1 MKALLL
7 ISLIFMLGCQSS
19 PDLVTIQLLN
29 QRITELE
36 KKTYCYVI
44 IKNPNGSRTSVRLRL
59 EEGKYIGPNNEVYD
73 ILPTP
78 DQLAPYYGLAPK
90 SENIKRTDTK

>member
-1 MKALLL
+1 
-7 ISLIFMLGCQSS
+7 MLGCQSS

-44 IKNPNGSRTSVRLRL
+44 IKNPNGSRTSVRLRMD
-59 EEGKYIGPNNEVYD
+59 GNQYIGPQGEIYD
-73 ILPTP
+73 KLPDSNT
-78 DQLAPYYGLAPK
+78 LYPYYGLTPI
-90 SENIKRTDTK
+90 SENIRRTNVK